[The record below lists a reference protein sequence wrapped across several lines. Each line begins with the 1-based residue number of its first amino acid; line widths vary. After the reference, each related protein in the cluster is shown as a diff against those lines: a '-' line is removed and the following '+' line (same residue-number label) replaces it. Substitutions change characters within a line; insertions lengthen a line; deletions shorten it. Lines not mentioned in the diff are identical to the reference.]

1 MARQLIRPVPQP
13 RIWHV
18 KTVLT
23 ELSVI
28 LSCAFLGLAVASES
42 AQAQRVASA
51 TPTATVNWQGVWV
64 ADKRFGPD
72 IAGPVSLSRTGNGW
86 VAVIQGDGV
95 PVERRETDDGSV
107 DWSFHFFSQG
117 RFVGRQTGAGA
128 PIRGHWI
135 QPAGVL
141 QNYPYATPLR
151 LDAVDQDAGY
161 RGTIMPYAQETSLN
175 IPLIA
180 VPGNSAEGVPHYR
193 TYLREPE
200 RNLGLWFRIET
211 VDLHGEELRFRNADG
226 ELLATGQ
233 SVEPGQRFTMV
244 FPRFGETL
252 DFTRRARDAAPS
264 FYPRRSTAPVTSLH
278 RPVETEDGWQTAA
291 PGSMGLDARLLTE
304 LVASIAATEPGGLRE
319 PYLHGLL
326 IAHRGK
332 LVLEEYF
339 HGFDRDRPHDSRSA
353 GKTIGSALLGIALQ
367 QGIFKSIDTPVYPL
381 FGGVDRFANPDSRKA
396 QLTLRHLVSMSP
408 GLDCRDDNP
417 DSPGSEDVMQSQDAQ
432 PDWYRYTLDL
442 PLVSAPGETS
452 YYCTAG
458 INLVGGALQRA
469 TGSSLPRYFQEH
481 FADPL
486 EISHYQLNLSPTG
499 DAYMGGGIRLRPRD
513 FLKLGQVYL
522 NGGTWKGKRL
532 VSREWVLQ
540 SSAAQAALN
549 QPNDYGYGWWRQTF
563 DVKGRLIDTFFA
575 SGNGGQ
581 MLFVVPELEMTVMI
595 NAGNYSDG
603 RTRNAFRDR
612 IMGEF
617 ILPAAVARE

>member
-1 MARQLIRPVPQP
+1 MAAASAPV
-13 RIWHV
+13 
-18 KTVLT
+18 
-23 ELSVI
+23 
-28 LSCAFLGLAVASES
+28 
-42 AQAQRVASA
+42 QAQLVAPA
-51 TPTATVNWQGVWV
+51 TPADTVDWEGVWV
-64 ADKRFGPD
+64 AEKRFGPD
-72 IAGPVSLSRTGNGW
+72 IAGPISLSRSGNGW
-86 VAVIQGDGV
+86 VAVIQGDRV

-107 DWSFHFFSQG
+107 DWSFDFFNQG
-117 RFVGRQTGAGA
+117 RFVGRQTNSRA

-135 QPAGVL
+135 QPAGVV
-141 QNYPYATPLR
+141 QNYPYATPLH
-151 LDAVDQDAGY
+151 LDAMDSSGGY
-161 RGTIMPYAQETSLN
+161 QGTIIPYAQEASLN

-180 VPGNSAEGVPHYR
+180 VPGNSAERSRHYR

-211 VDLHGEELRFRNADG
+211 VDIAGAELRFRNADG
-226 ELLATGQ
+226 DLLATGR
-233 SVEPGQRFTMV
+233 SVESGQRFSMV

-264 FYPRRSTAPVTSLH
+264 FYPRRSAAAVTSLY
-278 RPVETEDGWQTAA
+278 RPVETGDGWQTAE
-291 PGSMGLDARLLTE
+291 PGITGLDARLLTE
-304 LVASIAATEPGGLRE
+304 LVASIAATEPGGLRD
-319 PYLHGLL
+319 PYIHALL

-332 LVLEEYF
+332 LVMEEFF

-367 QGIFKSIDTPVYPL
+367 KRIFESLDTPVYPL
-381 FGGVDRFANPDSRKA
+381 FGGVDGFANPDPRKA

-408 GLDCRDDNP
+408 GLDCRDDYPN
-417 DSPGSEDVMQSQDAQ
+417 SPGSEDVMQSQDAQ

-452 YYCTAG
+452 FYCTAG
-458 INLVGGALQRA
+458 INLLGGALQRA
-469 TGSSLPRYFQEH
+469 TGMSLPRFFQEN

-486 EISHYQLNLSPTG
+486 EIPYYQMNLSPTG

-522 NGGTWKGKRL
+522 NGGTWNGKRL
-532 VSREWVLQ
+532 VSREWVRQ
-540 SSAAQAALN
+540 SSAAQAAMN
-549 QPNDYGYGWWRQTF
+549 QPDDYGYGWWRQTF
-563 DVKGRLIDTFFA
+563 DVQGRSIDTFFA

-617 ILPAAVARE
+617 ILPAAVPRK